1 MIPRPLLAGAADMKV
16 GSRLL
21 RDLNRQPDALAGVEC
36 CSFFCRWDLMVCP
49 GWRAV
54 LPVGRHVEI
63 PVWTHQQLIG
73 HPTAIQRLS
82 STLRA

>member
-1 MIPRPLLAGAADMKV
+1 MKI

-21 RDLNRQPDALAGVEC
+21 RELNNNSAALDGVQC
-36 CSFFCRWDLMVCP
+36 QSFFCRWDVMVFP

-54 LPVGRHVEI
+54 LPVGSQEEI

-73 HPTAIQRLS
+73 HPRSLQRLS
-82 STLRA
+82 EALRR